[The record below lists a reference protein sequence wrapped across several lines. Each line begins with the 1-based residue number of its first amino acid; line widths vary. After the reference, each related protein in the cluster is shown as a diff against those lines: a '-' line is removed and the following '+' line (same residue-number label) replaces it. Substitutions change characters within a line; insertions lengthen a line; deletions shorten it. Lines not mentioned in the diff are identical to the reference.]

1 MVHLKE
7 SYLEKTEENNEKCCL
22 IERKYS
28 NYKFYFIQTR
38 EGLREIKHIH
48 IYEQGKKYLT
58 LEKPW
63 FNKKDSVVFESN
75 IKQKNYPTFDNEDIF
90 CVPVRGKKQVE
101 LYIPNSITRFEKV
114 GSVDTEGFYKK
125 IEIYESKNAEF
136 GYHKEE
142 VKKVEDKDFIKKLKD
157 TCLNSKKAMSLKE

>member
-1 MVHLKE
+1 MIHLRK
-7 SYLEKTEENNEKCCL
+7 SFLEKTGESNEKNNL

-28 NYKFYFIQTR
+28 NYRFYFIKTR
-38 EGLREIKHIH
+38 EGLREIKQIH
-48 IYEQGKKYLT
+48 IYEHGKKYLT

-63 FNKKDSVVFESN
+63 FDKTDSVVFEDN
-75 IKQKNYPTFDNEDIF
+75 IKQKNYPTFVNEDVFYVYIK
-90 CVPVRGKKQVE
+90 GNKYVE

-125 IEIYESKNAEF
+125 IEVYESKNAEF

-157 TCLNSKKAMSLKE
+157 TCLNSKKAMF